1 MPWYTKMDLVMLA
14 VAIVAGVITL
24 IVQRNKKEK

>member
-1 MPWYTKMDLVMLA
+1 MPWCTKMDLIMLA

>member
-1 MPWYTKMDLVMLA
+1 MPWCTKTDLIMLA